1 MEELNNNL
9 MEQQSTAEKGNELN
23 QLATILSDLDRRIR
37 LLEERYSN
45 IRKKIQLTD
54 QNIIES
60 ERSFVKEIKSVN
72 DDALKIKKQVND
84 LTEKISILNDELNQ
98 SAKIKDIKI
107 LEKYLDLWDPKIF
120 VTRKELKEYLEQKEI
135 IEKTSTKKTIE
146 KNNHTANT
154 KTDENNT
161 ENNTDE

>member
-9 MEQQSTAEKGNELN
+9 MEQQSTAEKSNELN

-107 LEKYLDLWDPKIF
+107 LEKYLDLWNPKIF

-135 IEKTSTKKTIE
+135 IEKTPIKKTIG
-146 KNNHTANT
+146 KNNQTANT
-154 KTDENNT
+154 NTDENNT
-161 ENNTDE
+161 EDNDD